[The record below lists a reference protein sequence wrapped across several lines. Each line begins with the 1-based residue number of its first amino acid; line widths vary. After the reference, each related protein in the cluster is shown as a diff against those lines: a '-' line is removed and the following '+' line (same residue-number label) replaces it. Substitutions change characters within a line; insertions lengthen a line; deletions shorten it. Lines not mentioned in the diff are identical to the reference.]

1 MKTKLTYLFATIAV
15 MMAASQVY
23 AGTGWV
29 DVTDTYITNPRFDNN
44 DVSGWWGTQ
53 FSISGNS
60 GENGEHY
67 QRLFDSYQDLTGLTP
82 GRYRVSVQAYFR
94 SGDANTDYDHYT
106 SQDPTEYQMVQLYAT
121 STTDDQYSL
130 VVLASSGASK
140 TDLGGGSSQTA
151 GGYIPNTQ
159 TAARNWFDAGYYWN
173 SVEVTVGNDGQLT
186 IGIRQDYHV
195 GEEDDPWG
203 GWGGWGGN
211 SGQYEWTCV
220 DNWKLEYLGE
230 LVSATSITLDK
241 QTADINMDETFV
253 LTATIGPENA
263 TTKRV
268 IWESADDKIATVDQS
283 GRVTGVGR
291 GTTTITATTTDGTD
305 LKASCTVTVKYT
317 GGTKESLVINEI
329 MVANIDMFIDP
340 SWNYGGWVELYNPT
354 DQSANIGR
362 YWVSDDPDNLM
373 KAMLPGKIGSVPA
386 HGFFTLWFDHADT
399 QKDVGEKWLNT
410 QVNMALNPDG
420 GTIYISDDLGNLLVS
435 QDYPAAIKRASYAR
449 KSDGSEEWGWTADP
463 TPSATNRTSRFA
475 AELMTDPEVDQPGRL
490 FTNPFEVQ
498 VTIPMGA
505 TLKYTTD
512 GTTPTATNGTQ
523 STTGHFTVSE
533 TTTFRFRLF
542 KNGYLPSGVVTR
554 SYIYKDKDYY
564 LPVVSVV
571 TDPKNLYDDEIG
583 VYVSGTNGKTANQD
597 YTKRNFNMEWDR
609 PVNFEYILQDEMG
622 EYRVMAVNQEV
633 DYAIAGGWSRKYLPK
648 SFKLKAKSLHGAS
661 KYDYP
666 FFSDKPYNRNKTILL
681 RNGGNDNYNKY
692 RLKDVA
698 LQEIARH
705 SGFKLNL
712 QSVQP
717 THVFVNGEYIAML
730 NMREPSNKHW
740 AYANLGTDN
749 DMIDSFEMSVDSGYV
764 QKSGTRDAFD
774 YWYNLT
780 EDLAADPQNAEIYK
794 KICDIVDI
802 DDYVNYFAYKFFLND
817 WDWPHNNCKGF
828 RDRNDGKF
836 RFMVFDLDN
845 CVDRTG
851 NNIFN
856 DFENKRTHTFYG
868 RPEYNGTSLTKEVEL
883 VTMFLNMIEN
893 DTFRKKFIDTY
904 CIVGGCVFRDD
915 AETTRIVNELAEER
929 RTALLWEGN
938 DPVGSN
944 KERSQGIINALTGQ
958 FKSRMMS
965 VMKSYRKFGLNSTE
979 IQAVRLGTNIP
990 GGRFTINGIDV
1001 PKSKF
1006 DGYLFAPDTLRA
1018 YDIAGYRFLGWQEG
1032 EMDETVKTDVFS
1044 MGDSWYY
1051 YQNGSL
1057 DDESW
1062 KSTKYSTTKWSRGMA
1077 PFGFGNNG
1085 RPMSKA
1091 TTVLNKT
1098 DENGNS
1104 RPTYYFRKEFNVT
1117 PTDNDT
1123 YTLNF
1128 ELDDGMIVYVNGQE
1142 AGRYH
1147 MPSGAKYADYV
1158 QDYYDNTYE
1167 GENPYQGTME
1177 IDRSLIRYG
1186 SNVITVEVHNCNNT
1200 SSDLWFDAS
1209 LTVSRPREITEEPE
1223 YVSTDKEYI
1232 LPANGSHSLTACYE
1246 RLSDDELLAANVA
1259 PVRINEV
1266 SASNAY
1272 YVNEYNKRN
1281 DWIELYNTTDEDIDL
1296 AGMYLSDNL
1305 AKPQKSEIVATEGVS
1320 TVIPA
1325 HGFRVVWCDKLEALS
1340 QLHASFKLASEGG
1353 VVVLTA
1359 ADGTWADTLNY
1370 CAHTDKETVGL
1381 YPDGGTL
1388 VYVMG
1393 IPTIDSNN
1401 HIGSYDSLYVYN
1413 GEESGIKAVQVDD
1426 DSMELVYENGY
1437 IRVTSKQHTTAR
1449 LEIFNSVGQQ
1459 TRSERMN
1466 LQVGETSAY
1475 VGNMSAGVYIAIV
1488 TDANGV
1494 TGSCKFII
1502 K

>member
-1 MKTKLTYLFATIAV
+1 MRTCLLTIIAFLSTTTQ
-15 MMAASQVY
+15 MMAQ
-23 AGTGWV
+23 TGWI
-29 DVTDTYITNPRFDNN
+29 DVTDTYVTNPRFDN
-44 DVSGWWGTQ
+44 DDLSGWDGTGW
-53 FSISGNS
+53 SAYNPK
-60 GENGEHY
+60 ENAEHY
-67 QRLFDSYQDLTGLTP
+67 QKNYNTYQALSGLTP
-82 GRYRVSVQAYFR
+82 GKYRLSVSAFYR
-94 SGDANTDYDHYT
+94 SGDPNSDYFNFT
-106 SQDPTEYQMVQLYAT
+106 SGDMESSQNAFLYAVS
-121 STTDDQYSL
+121 STESSA
-130 VVLASSGASK
+130 VPIALASSAALRES
-140 TDLGGGSSQTA
+140 LGGATSRVGD
-151 GGYIPNTQ
+151 GLVIPNNME
-159 TAARNWFDAGYYWN
+159 AAYYWFEAGYYVN
-173 SVEVTVGNDGQLT
+173 TLEVTVGDDGELI
-186 IGIRQDYHV
+186 IGMYKDYLLSS
-195 GEEDDPWG
+195 D
-203 GWGGWGGN
+203 
-211 SGQYEWTCV
+211 WTCC
-220 DNWKLEYLGE
+220 DNWKLEYLGD
-230 LVSATSITLDK
+230 LVAVKSVEITP
-241 QTADINMDETFV
+241 QSVGINVDETV
-253 LTATIGPENA
+253 QLTAKILPTNA
-263 TTKRV
+263 TIQKLT
-268 IWESADDKIATVDQS
+268 WESLNPTVATVDAD
-283 GRVTGVGR
+283 GKVTGVGR
-291 GTTTITATTTDGTD
+291 GTAEIKATTTDGTN
-305 LKASCTVTVKYT
+305 LTASAKVTVNYS
-317 GGTKESLVINEI
+317 GGSKESMIINEI
-329 MVANIDMFIDP
+329 MIANIDMFVDP

-354 DQSANIGR
+354 DQSANIGLF
-362 YWVSDDPDNLM
+362 WVSDDPNNLK
-373 KAMLPGKIGSVPA
+373 KAMLPRRIGSVPA
-386 HGFFTLWFDHADT
+386 HGFFTLWFGHADT

-410 QVNMALNPDG
+410 QVNLDLNVEG
-420 GTIYISDDLGNLLVS
+420 GTIYLSDDQGNLLTS

-449 KSDGSEEWGWTADP
+449 KTDGGEEWGWTGEP

-475 AELMTDPEVDQPGRL
+475 AELMADPEVDQPGQL

-505 TLKYTTD
+505 TLMYTTD
-512 GTTPTATNGTQ
+512 GTTPTTENGTR
-523 STTGHFTVSE
+523 SKDGHFTVSE

-554 SYIYKDKDYY
+554 SYIYKDRDYY

-583 VYVSGTNGKTANQD
+583 VYVSGKNGKTANQD

-622 EYRVMAVNQEV
+622 EYRVTAVNQEV

-648 SFKLKAKSLHGAS
+648 SFKLKAKSLYGAS
-661 KYDYP
+661 KYDFP
-666 FFSDKPYNRNKTILL
+666 FFSDKPYNRNKTLLL

-692 RLKDVA
+692 RLKDVS
-698 LQEIARH
+698 LQEIARL

-740 AYANLGTDN
+740 AYANQGTDN

-780 EDLAADPQNAEIYK
+780 NELADDPQNEEIYR

-856 DFENKRTHTFYG
+856 DFENKRTYTFYG
-868 RPEYNGTSLTKEVEL
+868 RPEYNGSSLTKEVEL
-883 VTMFLNMIEN
+883 VTMFLNMLEN
-893 DTFRKKFIDTY
+893 DRFKKKFIDTY
-904 CIVGGCVFRDD
+904 CIVGGCVFHDD
-915 AETTRIVNELAEER
+915 AEIANIVNELAEQR

-958 FKSRMMS
+958 FKSRMMN
-965 VMKSYRKFGLNSTE
+965 VMKNYRRFGLSGAE
-979 IQAVRLGTNIP
+979 IQAVQLGTNVA
-990 GGRFTINGIDV
+990 GGRFTINGINV
-1001 PKSKF
+1001 PKARF
-1006 DGYLFAPDTLRA
+1006 NGYLFAPDTLRA
-1018 YDIAGYRFLGWQEG
+1018 YDITGYRFLGWQEG
-1032 EMDETVKTDVFS
+1032 EMDETVKTTVFG
-1044 MGDSWYY
+1044 MGDSWHY
-1051 YQNGSL
+1051 YQDGSL
-1057 DDESW
+1057 DEENW
-1062 KSTKYSTTKWSRGMA
+1062 KSTKYSTTMWSRGQA

-1091 TTVLNKT
+1091 TTVLTKT

-1104 RPTYYFRKEFNVT
+1104 RPTYYFRKEFDAK
-1117 PTDNDT
+1117 PTENDT

-1167 GENPYQGTME
+1167 GENPYEGSME

-1186 SNVITVEVHNCNNT
+1186 TNVITVEVHNCNRT

-1246 RLSDDELLAANVA
+1246 RLSDAELLAAGVA

-1266 SASNAY
+1266 SAKNAY
-1272 YVNEYNKRN
+1272 YVNDYNKRN
-1281 DWIELYNTTDEDIDL
+1281 DWVELYNTTDEDIDL

-1320 TVIPA
+1320 TMIPA
-1325 HGFRVVWCDKLEALS
+1325 HGFRVVWCDKLEAVS
-1340 QLHASFKLASEGG
+1340 QLHASFKLSAEGG

-1381 YPDGGTL
+1381 YPDGGTT
-1388 VYVMG
+1388 VYVLG

-1401 HIGSYDSLYVYN
+1401 LIGSYDSLYVYN
-1413 GEESGIKAVQVDD
+1413 GEESGIKPVWVNDG
-1426 DSMELVYENGY
+1426 SMEIAYENGY
-1437 IRVTSKQHTTAR
+1437 LRVKSEQNMMAQLAIYT
-1449 LEIFNSVGQQ
+1449 SVGQQ
-1459 TRSERMN
+1459 THREKMN
-1466 LQVGETSAY
+1466 LHAGETSVY
-1475 VGNMSAGVYIAIV
+1475 VGYMPSGVYVATV
-1488 TDANGV
+1488 TGANGE